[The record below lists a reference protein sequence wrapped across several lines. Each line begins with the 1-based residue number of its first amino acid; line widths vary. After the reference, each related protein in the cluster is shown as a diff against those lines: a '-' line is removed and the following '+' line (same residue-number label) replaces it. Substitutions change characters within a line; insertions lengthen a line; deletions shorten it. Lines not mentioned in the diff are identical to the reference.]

1 MEKPEEPTPI
11 LSESEY
17 IYLWKERYFHCVTD
31 DGKKW
36 KITYQTGLL
45 GAPGRV
51 KVQPGDIVV
60 EVEPPDEDGYVLV
73 ENAEGQVGSIAV
85 NCAGN
90 S

>member
-1 MEKPEEPTPI
+1 MENIFSWLTE
-11 LSESEY
+11 
-17 IYLWKERYFHCVTD
+17 

-36 KITYQTGLL
+36 KIIYQTALL

-60 EVEPPDEDGYVLV
+60 EVEAPDEDGYVLV
-73 ENAEGQVGSIAV
+73 ENAEGKVGSIAV

>member
-1 MEKPEEPTPI
+1 MEKYIPCVSEE
-11 LSESEY
+11 
-17 IYLWKERYFHCVTD
+17 
-31 DGKKW
+31 GKKW
-36 KITYQTGLL
+36 KITDKTGLL

>member
-1 MEKPEEPTPI
+1 MFRENIFSWLTE
-11 LSESEY
+11 
-17 IYLWKERYFHCVTD
+17 

-36 KITYQTGLL
+36 KITYQTALL

-60 EVEPPDEDGYVLV
+60 EVEAPDEDGYVLV
-73 ENAEGQVGSIAV
+73 ENDEGKVGSIAV

>member
-1 MEKPEEPTPI
+1 MWRGEKG
-11 LSESEY
+11 
-17 IYLWKERYFHCVTD
+17 IYLWKDNFSCLTE

-36 KITYQTGLL
+36 KITYQTALL

-60 EVEPPDEDGYVLV
+60 EVEPPEDGYVLV
-73 ENAEGQVGSIAV
+73 ENAEGQVGSIAL

>member
-1 MEKPEEPTPI
+1 MENIFSWLTE
-11 LSESEY
+11 
-17 IYLWKERYFHCVTD
+17 

-36 KITYQTGLL
+36 KIIYQTALL
-45 GAPGRV
+45 RAPGRV

-73 ENAEGQVGSIAV
+73 ENAEGKVGSIAV

>member
-1 MEKPEEPTPI
+1 MKNIFSWLTE
-11 LSESEY
+11 
-17 IYLWKERYFHCVTD
+17 

-36 KITYQTGLL
+36 KIIYQTALL
-45 GAPGRV
+45 GPPGRV

-73 ENAEGQVGSIAV
+73 ENAEGKVGSIAV

>member
-1 MEKPEEPTPI
+1 MENIFSWLTE
-11 LSESEY
+11 
-17 IYLWKERYFHCVTD
+17 

-36 KITYQTGLL
+36 KIIYQTALL

-60 EVEPPDEDGYVLV
+60 EVEAPDEDGYVLV
-73 ENAEGQVGSIAV
+73 ENDEGKVGSIAV
-85 NCAGN
+85 NCAGK